1 MPLRRMSPGCKC
13 CPPPPPS
20 CANATLTVNVKQ
32 CDNTTN
38 YSGRTVTVKNGATTV
53 ATGTTNASGQATF
66 SLPAAT
72 CTVLPVGGGIIYT
85 VEVAWASG
93 GCVSTDTFRA
103 CCGGS
108 GTLNFQAPGLCCP
121 PTIFATAGTLSGLGT
136 SASISGLT
144 ADLVTPTS
152 LPTRGCKFTN
162 GVDLTNGCTLDCANQ
177 VDLIVTFNLALG
189 RCSATL
195 SAAYRTYNC
204 GGASVLLERLA
215 GVGDP
220 GCGCTFYGT
229 YGIDNDTVTWNDAIG
244 TTTLTFT
251 LDLSAVGLGSAETF
265 TVGVS
270 C

>member
-1 MPLRRMSPGCKC
+1 MPLKRMSPGCKC

-38 YSGRTVTVKNGATTV
+38 YSGVSVIVKSGATTV

-72 CTVLPVGGGIIYT
+72 CTVLPIGGGITYT
-85 VEVAWASG
+85 IEVAWASG

-121 PTIFATAGTLSGLGT
+121 PTTYTAGTLNAIGS
-136 SASISGLT
+136 SASIALGSAELAAT
-144 ADLVTPTS
+144 TS
-152 LPTRGCKFTN
+152 VPTRGCKFIN
-162 GVDLTNGCTLDCANQ
+162 GIDLTNGCFVDCANQ
-177 VDLIVTFNLALG
+177 VDVIVTFALTG
-189 RCSATL
+189 SRCSATL
-195 SAAYRTYNC
+195 SASYRTYNC
-204 GGASVLLERLA
+204 GGGSVLLERLA

-220 GCGCTFYGT
+220 GCGCVPYAT
-229 YGIDNDTVTWNDAIG
+229 YILDSDTITWNDSIG

-251 LDLSAVGLGSAETF
+251 LDLSAVGLGSAEVC
-265 TVGVS
+265 TVAVS